1 MAIYLG
7 GHKNDVAGSYLP
19 EMNKYPPTNKDA
31 IIAPPDVNDWRKKKD
46 TNTYLTGNAFGLRP
60 SQAPPGSSFS
70 HFQMERSKPAIIAF
84 TFKKDNNKIA
94 AVIKGEL
101 CDESTMLDVMNEFYI
116 SIVFDIDNITDC
128 NFLIK
133 KKSNSY
139 LTMKHIFF
147 VNMTVDEIVR
157 LFIIEIRG

>member
-1 MAIYLG
+1 
-7 GHKNDVAGSYLP
+7 
-19 EMNKYPPTNKDA
+19 
-31 IIAPPDVNDWRKKKD
+31 
-46 TNTYLTGNAFGLRP
+46 
-60 SQAPPGSSFS
+60 
-70 HFQMERSKPAIIAF
+70 MERSKPAIIAF

-139 LTMKHIFF
+139 LTMKHNFF